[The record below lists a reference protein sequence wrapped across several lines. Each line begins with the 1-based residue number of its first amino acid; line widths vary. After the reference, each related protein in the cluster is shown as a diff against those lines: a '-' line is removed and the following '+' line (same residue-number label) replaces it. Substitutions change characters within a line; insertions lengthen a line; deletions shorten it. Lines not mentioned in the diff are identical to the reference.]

1 MKTPSRKVTVVY
13 TRRTGYNAATAC
25 HIMRITVRAGESIE
39 RAFKRRGG
47 DMGSVWYVF
56 DGWPKHINTDWSNPL

>member
-13 TRRTGYNAATAC
+13 TS

-39 RAFKRRGG
+39 RAFERRGG
-47 DMGSVWYVF
+47 DMGFVWRVL
-56 DGWPKHINTDWSNPL
+56 DGWPKQINTDWSDPL